1 LRIEPVA
8 CRLYLQG
15 TITLSERRMTTFDDR
30 KDGFENKFAHD
41 AELQFRVAARR
52 DKLVG
57 LWAAEKLGHSGDAAA
72 AYAKSVILSDLEE
85 AGDEDVVRKL
95 VADLAGVGIG
105 EAAVRAALAEQ
116 QEVARQQIMTD
127 V

>member
-1 LRIEPVA
+1 
-8 CRLYLQG
+8 
-15 TITLSERRMTTFDDR
+15 MTTFDDR
-30 KDGFENKFAHD
+30 KDAFENKFAHD

-57 LWAAEKLGHSGDAAA
+57 LWAAEKLGHAGEAAD

-95 VADLAGVGIG
+95 VADLARVGID

-116 QEVARQQIMTD
+116 QIVALQQIMAD
-127 V
+127 